1 MNEESFEDNKNQFW
15 SKGAFAE
22 TLGPMERDE
31 RMKTFHKKHDEGM
44 NFNCKKCNK
53 IISAHNKDWHDRMC
67 DNCFNE
73 QYFPEEEENSQSKF
87 EREHKLSHYIE
98 TDDGHEDKL
107 YVDAFFLF
115 LQKYNKKDIHCY
127 KLDDGKIAE
136 TLNLSFEE
144 IKDNLYLECEDKGIF
159 YDEDSC
165 ISQAFTD
172 NDSFYA
178 IVQKGII
185 FFSGKDDAVRFMQ
198 EALDE
203 LKIKYFLDETGSF

>member
-1 MNEESFEDNKNQFW
+1 MNEESFEEDKNQFW

-22 TLGPMERDE
+22 TLGLNEKE
-31 RMKTFHKKHDEGM
+31 RMKTFHKKHNEDM
-44 NFNCKKCNK
+44 NFNCIRCNK
-53 IISAHNKDWHDRMC
+53 VISAHNKDWHDRMC
-67 DNCFNE
+67 DKCFDE
-73 QYFPEEEENSQSKF
+73 QYFPEEEEDSQSKF
-87 EREHKLSHYIE
+87 EKQHQLSHYIE
-98 TDDGHEDKL
+98 TDEGHEDKL

-115 LQKYNKKDIHCY
+115 LQKYNKKDIQCY
-127 KLDDGKIAE
+127 KLDEGKIAE

-185 FFSGKDDAVRFMQ
+185 FFSGKDDAVKFMQ

-203 LKIKYFLDETGSF
+203 LKIKYFLDETRSF